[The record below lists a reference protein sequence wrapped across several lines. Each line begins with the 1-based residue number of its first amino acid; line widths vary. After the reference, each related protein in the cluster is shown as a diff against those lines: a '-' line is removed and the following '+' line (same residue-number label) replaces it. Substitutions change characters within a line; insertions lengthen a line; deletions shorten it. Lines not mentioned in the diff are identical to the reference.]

1 MQLCLAEYG
10 PVFSTRNRGERL
22 RDELLEKIEDLST
35 VELVFDFANVMS
47 ASYSFVD
54 ELVGEMVERMVPNTP
69 SIINASPSIVETI
82 ERSLRNRRLDGERI
96 FVSSLEY
103 A

>member
-1 MQLCLAEYG
+1 MQLRLAEYG
-10 PVFSTRNRGERL
+10 LVFSTRDKGERL

-35 VELVFDFANVMS
+35 VELVFDFADVMS

-54 ELVGEMVERMVPNTP
+54 ELVGETAERMVPNTP

-82 ERSLRNRRLDGERI
+82 ERSLRNRRLDGKRI